1 MSLKKYK
8 LDRID
13 KYKLAFFIIF
23 ALVSLFT
30 SERELLIPFYFR
42 ISSTTLLMGVFI
54 IFFILLVLNRRISLD
69 FISIMLLVRV
79 VTLLIPLTYTEIMQ
93 GYWGNYLAIIGSF
106 MAYLISSQI
115 SIKWKKDYSILIQ
128 RVLMI
133 FLNIASI
140 QVIFMYFTLGK
151 EYRHLNINLFK
162 FYLVTPI
169 GASNYI
175 ASIILPLLI
184 IIFYI
189 DIKNKYKVISII
201 LAFIAL
207 VIIQSKNAI
216 FVLLLFI
223 AYRLIKKYI
232 IAIKETNEN
241 KKLAIFLKLHIFIT
255 GVSILYLA
263 FDYLLVEWNMGLVY
277 SNGSIYNVINAL
289 SSNRLNVYLNEL
301 LRWKNHLLLG
311 NGLAYETGLVR
322 SHNWLIELLVQSGL
336 VGLTL
341 YLGALVSWY
350 KRIYAYL
357 KSSKLMIA
365 VFYGIIIIF
374 IQGFAEV
381 SVFTLTVDVM
391 LWFLIGLSISES
403 KNLKHNKISNQ

>member
-1 MSLKKYK
+1 MSLQNYK

-30 SERELLIPFYFR
+30 SEKELLIPFYFR

-54 IFFILLVLNRRISLD
+54 LFFILLILYRRFSLD

-115 SIKWKKDYSILIQ
+115 SLNWKKDYSILIQ
-128 RVLMI
+128 KVLMI

-151 EYRHLNINLFK
+151 EYGHLNINLFK

-184 IIFYI
+184 ITFYI
-189 DIKNKYKVISII
+189 DIKKKYKVISII
-201 LAFIAL
+201 LATMAL

-223 AYRLIKKYI
+223 AYRMIKKYI

-241 KKLAIFLKLHIFIT
+241 KKLAVFLKLHIFIT
-255 GVSILYLA
+255 GVAILYLA
-263 FDYLLVEWNMGLVY
+263 FNYLLVEWNMGMVS

-301 LRWKNHLLLG
+301 FRWKDHLLLG

-336 VGLTL
+336 FGLIL

-350 KRIYAYL
+350 KRINLYL
-357 KSSKLMIA
+357 KSSKLMKA

-374 IQGFAEV
+374 IQGLAEV
-381 SVFTLTVDVM
+381 SVFTLTVDVI

-403 KNLKHNKISNQ
+403 KILKHNKISN